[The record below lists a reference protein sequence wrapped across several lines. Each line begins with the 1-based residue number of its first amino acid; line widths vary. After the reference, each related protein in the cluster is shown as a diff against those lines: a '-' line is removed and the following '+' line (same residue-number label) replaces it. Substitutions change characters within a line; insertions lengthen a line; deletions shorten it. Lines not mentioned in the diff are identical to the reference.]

1 MALTRGVDAAMI
13 AILAGH
19 FHPVLLTE
27 ADAPSGILRA
37 HTNKGTLVYDGHD
50 WSGFAPYAMWS
61 FPDEGGGLTT
71 AEAEVHLAL
80 SVEGMLALRGE
91 NMRNRAVRV
100 LLGAVTEAGGNVL
113 RAPPV
118 EMFAGGFDSR
128 RVSIAR
134 DASDD
139 LQHDMAL
146 GVGVGPSARAGAS
159 IEHGAEDQARAFPG
173 DTAGRHVINALKQ
186 AANPPKW

>member
-1 MALTRGVDAAMI
+1 MALTRGVDPALIAAMT
-13 AILAGH
+13 GH

-37 HTNKGTLVYDGHD
+37 HSNRGVLVYGGYD
-50 WSGFAPYAMWS
+50 WAGFAPYAMWD
-61 FPDEGGGLTT
+61 FPDEAGGLTT
-71 AEAEVHLAL
+71 TEASVHLAL

-91 NMRNRAVRV
+91 NMRNRTVRV

-113 RAPPV
+113 VAPPI
-118 EMFAGGFDSR
+118 EIFAGYFDSR
-128 RVSIAR
+128 SVSVAR
-134 DASDD
+134 DGSDN

-159 IEHGAEDQARAFPG
+159 IEHGAEDQARAYPG
-173 DTAGRHVINALKQ
+173 DTAGRQVINTLKQ